1 MKTCDSCKRTLKLEE
16 FNRNKSRPDGLQ
28 TKCRTCSRA
37 YYREYYRNS
46 PKEKL
51 RLYKNNDAALAILR
65 QEIRDL
71 KESKPCTDCGIK
83 YPYYVMQFDHISDN
97 KSFSISRLSRKTRR
111 QVYEEINKCEL
122 VCANCHAE
130 RTHSRLV

>member
-1 MKTCDSCKRTLKLEE
+1 MKTCDSCKRTLKFEE
-16 FNRNKSRPDGLQ
+16 FNCTESRPDGLQ

>member
-130 RTHSRLV
+130 RTHSRLG